1 MQRGRCRSFYANLQP
16 DRLTK
21 THPPFK
27 HSMKSMFEEASKFSQ
42 DLSHFDTSSVV
53 NFKRMFAY
61 AFVFDQDI
69 SMWDVG
75 SAESMQ
81 SMFEGSGFDHSLC
94 TWGNALES
102 SVDVEGMFAGS
113 GCRNMTD
120 PDLLQTP
127 PGPFCYRCRPIC
139 KSVSACTNLLW
150 YKCQTPT
157 SDRCK
162 TTSSCFNNALEECC
176 PGASV
181 PTKSYKAQVLTKY
194 KDQRCRWCTKD
205 AVCAAQPQV
214 TACLSNNCT
223 ANATCFASGVS
234 KACCHGFKAP
244 AAFLNLTRVIARKS
258 CLDKSVCTPPRRP
271 IRVCAAKV
279 RRSCNTCD
287 STRLEPCLQN
297 VIARP
302 VNTKEGCCLPGGQ
315 EEKTKNVE
323 KVLIVHN
330 ALYCE

>member
-1 MQRGRCRSFYANLQP
+1 
-16 DRLTK
+16 
-21 THPPFK
+21 
-27 HSMKSMFEEASKFSQ
+27 MFNR
-42 DLSHFDTSSVV
+42 DLRHFDTSSVV
-53 NFKRMFAY
+53 SFKEMFYDAQE
-61 AFVFDQDI
+61 FNQDI
-69 SMWDVG
+69 SMWNLG
-75 SAESMQ
+75 SAKFLKGMLA
-81 SMFEGSGFDHSLC
+81 GFYEQKFDQDLC
-94 TWGNALES
+94 VWGATLSEDA
-102 SVDVEGMFAGS
+102 DVSGMFTNTRCS
-113 GCRNMTD
+113 EKRD
-120 PDLLQTP
+120 PDLSQTP

-150 YKCQTPT
+150 QTCRTPS

-176 PGASV
+176 TGASV

-194 KDQRCRWCTKD
+194 KDQHCRWCTKD

-214 TACLSNNCT
+214 TACLFKNCT

-244 AAFLNLTRVIARKS
+244 AAFLNRTRVIARKS
-258 CLDKSVCTPPRRP
+258 CLDKSACTTPLRP